1 MKPLKYLVFVA
12 ALCAGLG
19 AITAHAQQGGGP
31 LIHFVVG
38 FPAGGGVD
46 AVARAVA
53 QRVQQ
58 QTGRTVVVENRAGA
72 GSRIAA
78 EHVKNARADGNT
90 VFIAPGSI
98 MTLYP
103 STYKELGYDPLA
115 DFVPVTTLID
125 VQSALFAN
133 AAVPAR
139 NIREFK
145 EWVGADAAARSSL
158 GSPADGS
165 GPHFL
170 GMTIMRGLGLP
181 VTPIVYKGT
190 APMVADVLGGHIPA
204 AINPIADLIEYHRT
218 GRLRIL
224 AVGGSARSPL
234 LPDVPTFEEA
244 GLDVVGGEE
253 WYGVFL
259 PKGTPVDR
267 QRELL
272 KAIQAALQDPTLVKP
287 FAERGWSVH
296 FREPAQVAALLR
308 KEAATWRTVVKSLNY
323 QPQ

>member
-1 MKPLKYLVFVA
+1 MKFLKNIACLG
-12 ALCAGLG
+12 ALCASLG
-19 AITAHAQQGGGP
+19 MASAYAQSGGGP
-31 LIHFVVG
+31 LVRFVVG

-78 EHVKNARADGNT
+78 EHVKSARADGNT

-103 STYKELGYDPLA
+103 STYKDLGYDPMT

-133 AAVPAR
+133 ANVPVR
-139 NIREFK
+139 NIQEFK
-145 EWVGADAAARSSL
+145 AWVAADAAKRSSL

-170 GMTIMRGLGLP
+170 GMTIMHGLGLP

-204 AINPIADLIEYHRT
+204 AVNPIADLIEYHRA
-218 GRLRIL
+218 GKLRIL
-224 AVGGSARSPL
+224 AVGGNARSPL
-234 LPDVPTFEEA
+234 LPDVPTFQEA
-244 GLDVVGGEE
+244 GLKVVGGEE

-267 QRELL
+267 QRELAQ
-272 KAIQAALQDPTLVKP
+272 AIQVALKDPTLIQP

-296 FREPAQVAALLR
+296 FRQPGQVADLL
-308 KEAATWRTVVKSLNY
+308 KAEAATWRAVVKSLNY